1 MKEFVGTRDA
11 NGARVSVNGRALDPR
26 LHIRNHSPDGFNWGY
41 GGSGP
46 AQLALA
52 MLAEVAGDQV
62 AERWYQEFKF
72 AKLCNLA
79 ESTWRITD
87 AEIMAWL
94 RERDA
99 LLEDS
104 DDAEI

>member
-1 MKEFVGTRDA
+1 MKEFVGKRDLC
-11 NGARVSVNGRALDPR
+11 GARVYVNGMELNPR
-26 LHIRNHSPDGFNWGY
+26 LHIRNHSPTGFNWGY

-72 AKLCNLA
+72 ARIAGIIDSN
-79 ESTWRITD
+79 WRITD

-94 RERDA
+94 KERDA

-104 DDAEI
+104 DDVEI